1 MRLRELTNN
10 NMPDMA
16 QVLTALKKKL
26 KDEGGAAGFDPLK
39 AVAKKMDVNL
49 TPAMLKGMSGIK
61 MHRDGDYILEEVTP
75 GQGMPKQIDVTKMP
89 TPPQAPTGPDGKD
102 ENGTRIGTTPK
113 GNRSVS
119 NGGGTYIFTPKG
131 QLMLYMTPKMGGLQ
145 QTHNIAKQTV
155 TVNFDTA
162 VDNVGIGQKATYDMS
177 GKLISG
183 DNTSVSSGPFSASM
197 DKDKGTS
204 MSYDKG
210 NNTSYNI
217 NSKDS
222 KVDDK
227 GNYKG
232 TNVKPTAQQLAR
244 MKSPSKKALSRMQSN
259 LNKGMSISDPY
270 KGIQERLS
278 EAEQSVD
285 DPMSADSQAND
296 RFTTDPTN
304 AAFFIMLQA
313 FETGALGKGLD
324 LMMNKFD
331 TAAAIYSKMT
341 DEEAVASG
349 GEAGMQKSWIEYIE
363 MRKDQPKGKNHYA
376 DLEKAQFE
384 KAKKENPKIWKQYQ
398 TWKAAGG
405 KIPRGQE
412 WTAIADKFKVSAD
425 EFAAADAA
433 EANAKKSKS
442 NITNSSSYDPSIQEK
457 FMSFDTDTTT
467 KRNTTTNKYGT
478 FTSGSTTDNKANPFG
493 GDMAAMKRSS
503 AKKDNPFGGD
513 MAAMKRSSTKK
524 DNPFGGEGGTKP
536 TAMLTA
542 GPPYRK
548 EDVPKVKQIQ
558 TAIQDLGYN
567 IGSSGVDGKYGP
579 RTARAV
585 QAFKADYAVPG
596 DAETFGNSA
605 TATLSSVVKGTT
617 PKIEPEKQTKIDTSY
632 SGGGEVGP
640 MQNYDGPSGETS
652 GKIGDLLDM
661 ISKPE
666 SGGRYDMVYPGR
678 RRPQILDM
686 TIAELIVDMKAR
698 AKSGSSASGR
708 YQYIRKTLQ
717 GVTRSMG
724 MDINT
729 TKFDPKTQDEI
740 VIYHLRKDHGLDSWL
755 SGKTSDENFLR
766 RLSKTWAGLP
776 DPKTG
781 KSYYA
786 GDGMNKS
793 GVGAQ
798 ASLNTLQTIRTA

>member
-61 MHRDGDYILEEVTP
+61 MHRDGDYILEEATP
-75 GQGMPKQIDVTKMP
+75 GQGMPKQIGVTKMP

-119 NGGGTYIFTPKG
+119 DGGGNTYIFTPKG
-131 QLMLYMTPKMGGLQ
+131 KLMLYMTPDLGGYRE
-145 QTHNIAKQTV
+145 THNIAKQTV
-155 TVNFDTA
+155 TVN
-162 VDNVGIGQKATYDMS
+162 NKGIIGNANLDQKATYDMS
-177 GKLISG
+177 GKRISS

-217 NSKDS
+217 SSKDS

-478 FTSGSTTDNKANPFG
+478 FTSGSTTDNKAKGPN
-493 GDMAAMKRSS
+493 K
-503 AKKDNPFGGD
+503 
-513 MAAMKRSSTKK
+513 TVQH
-524 DNPFGGEGGTKP
+524 KP

-558 TAIQDLGYN
+558 RAIQDLGYN

-585 QAFKADYAVPG
+585 QAFKTDYAVPG

-640 MQNYDGPSGETS
+640 MQKYDGPSGETS

>member
-1 MRLRELTNN
+1 MKNFISVSIPNRKIKKLVLENMLKSV
-10 NMPDMA
+10 NMPLNEKKTNYGIFEGIDKNII
-16 QVLTALKKKL
+16 LKLEIPSQLSERQSDKVAYNL
-26 KDEGGAAGFDPLK
+26 SSNLFELGYKDFDIEISTNKNTKINTLE
-39 AVAKKMDVNL
+39 N
-49 TPAMLKGMSGIK
+49 TSWT
-61 MHRDGDYILEEVTP
+61 REEV
-75 GQGMPKQIDVTKMP
+75 
-89 TPPQAPTGPDGKD
+89 
-102 ENGTRIGTTPK
+102 N
-113 GNRSVS
+113 
-119 NGGGTYIFTPKG
+119 
-131 QLMLYMTPKMGGLQ
+131 
-145 QTHNIAKQTV
+145 
-155 TVNFDTA
+155 
-162 VDNVGIGQKATYDMS
+162 
-177 GKLISG
+177 
-183 DNTSVSSGPFSASM
+183 
-197 DKDKGTS
+197 
-204 MSYDKG
+204 
-210 NNTSYNI
+210 
-217 NSKDS
+217 
-222 KVDDK
+222 DK

-232 TNVKPTAQQLAR
+232 TNIKPTAQQLAR

-478 FTSGSTTDNKANPFG
+478 FTSGSTTDNKAKGPN
-493 GDMAAMKRSS
+493 K
-503 AKKDNPFGGD
+503 
-513 MAAMKRSSTKK
+513 TVQH
-524 DNPFGGEGGTKP
+524 KP

-558 TAIQDLGYN
+558 RAIQDLGYN

-585 QAFKADYAVPG
+585 QAFKTDYAVPG

-640 MQNYDGPSGETS
+640 MQKYDGPSGETS

-698 AKSGSSASGR
+698 ARSGSSASGR